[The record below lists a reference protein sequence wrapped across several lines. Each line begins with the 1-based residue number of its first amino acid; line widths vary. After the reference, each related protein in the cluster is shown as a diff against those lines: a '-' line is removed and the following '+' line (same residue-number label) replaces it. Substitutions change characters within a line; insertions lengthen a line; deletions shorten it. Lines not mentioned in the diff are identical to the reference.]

1 MEGKKYSPNED
12 RTRSLPEA
20 MFVASCRYTLIKKT
34 ATAFA
39 RRSCGEK
46 LQEGEARENKVVSG
60 KEKKNATKCHT
71 ENLLKTFLQ
80 LHFVQHCYSL

>member
-46 LQEGEARENKVVSG
+46 LQEGEARENKVVNG
-60 KEKKNATKCHT
+60 KEKKCHKMSH
-71 ENLLKTFLQ
+71 LLKTFLQ

>member
-1 MEGKKYSPNED
+1 MRIELGACLK
-12 RTRSLPEA
+12 LCLLLQC
-20 MFVASCRYTLIKKT
+20 SCRYTLIKKT

-60 KEKKNATKCHT
+60 KENKMPQNVT
-71 ENLLKTFLQ
+71 LRTF
-80 LHFVQHCYSL
+80 

>member
-1 MEGKKYSPNED
+1 
-12 RTRSLPEA
+12 

-46 LQEGEARENKVVSG
+46 LQDGEARENKVVSG
-60 KEKKNATKCHT
+60 KEKKMPQNVTHFKNVPAAAFRAA
-71 ENLLKTFLQ
+71 LL
-80 LHFVQHCYSL
+80 

>member
-1 MEGKKYSPNED
+1 
-12 RTRSLPEA
+12 

-60 KEKKNATKCHT
+60 KEKKCHKMSHR
-71 ENLLKTFLQ
+71 EPFKNVPAAAFRAALL
-80 LHFVQHCYSL
+80 